1 MFATNICLVQTIIPN
16 KANMAKDFS
25 LADVKFRETGHIAYA
40 DEYITSYVS
49 TDIVPKIYMSVNT
62 PRDATGLVSSKP
74 RRYFR
79 TQYSKWVT
87 EKTFVKQYQKIR
99 EKF

>member
-1 MFATNICLVQTIIPN
+1 MT
-16 KANMAKDFS
+16 KDFS
-25 LADVKFRETGHIAYA
+25 LVDVNFRKTEHIAFA

-62 PRDATGLVSSKP
+62 PRYAAGFVSGKSK
-74 RRYFR
+74 RYFR

-87 EKTFVKQYQKIR
+87 EKTFVRQYQKIR